1 MGRHG
6 QIRADVVKGLTSSS
20 GDAFSRITW
29 RYSWYLR
36 TKGRYKSSLL
46 LSRMSTFSERLV
58 LLVLE
63 PICKRHNPEVM
74 KVMAAAVEV
83 HQEGSLRGD
92 RSRRRPRGAI
102 RVTIVGRGGGGSGG
116 GGGGGGDLAILAIC
130 ATLTT
135 IFTWACF
142 LSSSWASC
150 SSALYAVAVSV
161 HTGNEGCGW
170 AREGSKAVSVH
181 TGNEGCG
188 WAREGSKAATQ

>member
-58 LLVLE
+58 LLVPE

-74 KVMAAAVEV
+74 KVMAAAVV
-83 HQEGSLRGD
+83 
-92 RSRRRPRGAI
+92 
-102 RVTIVGRGGGGSGG
+102 VVVVVVV
-116 GGGGGGDLAILAIC
+116 ILPY
-130 ATLTT
+130 LPSVPH
-135 IFTWACF
+135 
-142 LSSSWASC
+142 LPLYSPGPAS
-150 SSALYAVAVSV
+150 
-161 HTGNEGCGW
+161 
-170 AREGSKAVSVH
+170 
-181 TGNEGCG
+181 
-188 WAREGSKAATQ
+188 

>member
-1 MGRHG
+1 VCRAQQHTKGAHTERKRHGIGTIRPRGRGMGRHG

-74 KVMAAAVEV
+74 KVMAAAVV
-83 HQEGSLRGD
+83 
-92 RSRRRPRGAI
+92 
-102 RVTIVGRGGGGSGG
+102 VVVVVVV
-116 GGGGGGDLAILAIC
+116 ILPY
-130 ATLTT
+130 LPSVPH
-135 IFTWACF
+135 
-142 LSSSWASC
+142 LPLYSPGPAS
-150 SSALYAVAVSV
+150 
-161 HTGNEGCGW
+161 
-170 AREGSKAVSVH
+170 
-181 TGNEGCG
+181 
-188 WAREGSKAATQ
+188 